1 MTETDRL
8 YRWNRWYDQQPEGWR
23 SQIIVW
29 FLVALAAFNTALSI
43 WTGFPLLLLVVL
55 AIAAIALVRVP
66 YRMGWLHAPAG
77 GEEQPATLQIETWE
91 WVHRANQWYDAQ
103 PEGKRAVV
111 VIAILVAAG
120 AINMLLTFASGF
132 AFGLLFL
139 LAFLVLIAIR
149 VPHVNG
155 WLKPMPATAPVML
168 ARDPQPAVAAPP
180 AAIADQGATV
190 SRSDS
195 A

>member
-66 YRMGWLHAPAG
+66 YRMGWLQAPAG
-77 GEEQPATLQIETWE
+77 AEDQPATLQIETWD
-91 WVHRANQWYDAQ
+91 WVHQANRWYDAQ

-120 AINMLLTFASGF
+120 AINMILTFSSGF

-139 LAFLVLIAIR
+139 LAFLAMIAIR
-149 VPHVNG
+149 VPYVNG
-155 WLKPMPATAPVML
+155 WLKPQPQPPQVML
-168 ARDPQPAVAAPP
+168 AREQQPAVAPPP

-190 SRSDS
+190 PRSDP